1 MSEVTWEITS
11 LSELGTFSRGKSKHR
26 PRNDI
31 KLFEG
36 GTYPLVQTGD
46 VKAANLYITKNDSYY
61 NDFGLKQSKLWPA
74 GTLCITIAANIAET
88 AILSYPMCFP
98 DSIVGFNA
106 NPEKSSELFVYYFF
120 EYIKKEIQKSASGS
134 IQDNINIDYLSKMR
148 IKIPEKDYQD
158 KIVEVLSSIDKKIL
172 LNNQINQELE
182 DMAKTLY
189 DYWFVQFD
197 FPDQNGKPY
206 KSSGG
211 KMVYNP
217 ELKRE
222 IPEGWGVE
230 KLKDKLSVSRGIS
243 YKTEN
248 IKDNIGIPMI
258 NLASI
263 GISRNY
269 KSSGLKFFNGEYS
282 KEKIVSGGDLL
293 IACTDLTRNADIV
306 GSPIIV
312 PFDEQKYL
320 FSMDLAKIDSKVDYI
335 NKYYLYSTLR
345 TEHYH
350 NYIKKWASG
359 TNVLHLN
366 IDGMGWYSIAIPPMN
381 LQEEYSKIILNFSK
395 KTNNN
400 IQQNQELTQLRD
412 WLLPMLM
419 NGQVKVE

>member
-120 EYIKKEIQKSASGS
+120 EFIKKEIQKSASGS

-148 IKIPEKDYQD
+148 IKVPEKDYQD

-182 DMAKTLY
+182 AMAKTLY

-230 KLKDKLSVSRGIS
+230 KLSSLLEIGRETINPMKTPKEEFKYYSIPEYDVSGSFSYELGETIRSNKFIVEKSDLLVSKLNPWFNRVVYNLEENAIS
-243 YKTEN
+243 STEFIVWKT
-248 IKDNIGIPMI
+248 
-258 NLASI
+258 
-263 GISRNY
+263 
-269 KSSGLKFFNGEYS
+269 FNRFEKNFLYQVATS
-282 KEKIVSGGDLL
+282 KEFIEYCTRFATGTSNSHKRVSP
-293 IACTDLTRNADIV
+293 DIMV
-306 GSPIIV
+306 GFQI
-312 PFDEQKYL
+312 PF
-320 FSMDLAKIDSKVDYI
+320 
-335 NKYYLYSTLR
+335 
-345 TEHYH
+345 
-350 NYIKKWASG
+350 
-359 TNVLHLN
+359 
-366 IDGMGWYSIAIPPMN
+366 
-381 LQEEYSKIILNFSK
+381 K
-395 KTNNN
+395 KTYIQKFGEITDSIRTQVLQNNV
-400 IQQNQELTQLRD
+400 QNQELTQLRD

>member
-46 VKAANLYITKNDSYY
+46 VKAANLYITKNNSYY

-148 IKIPEKDYQD
+148 IKVPEKEYQD
-158 KIVEVLSSIDKKIL
+158 KIVDLLSSIDKKIL

-230 KLKDKLSVSRGIS
+230 SVGNLLDKVTKAEKIENNSIEFIGEIPVIDQSQKYIAGFTNNENAILQPQDGHVIFGDHTRVVKYINFDYARGADGTQVLIS
-243 YKTEN
+243 NNEN
-248 IKDNIGIPMI
+248 ISNVLLYHMI
-258 NLASI
+258 EDFDLS
-263 GISRNY
+263 NY
-269 KSSGLKFFNGEYS
+269 GYARHFKFL
-282 KEKIVSGGDLL
+282 KEKTV
-293 IACTDLTRNADIV
+293 
-306 GSPIIV
+306 IV
-312 PFDEQKYL
+312 PDKEVSSKFETQANVIYE
-320 FSMDLAKIDSKVDYI
+320 KIK
-335 NKYYLYSTLR
+335 
-345 TEHYH
+345 
-350 NYIKKWASG
+350 
-359 TNVLHLN
+359 
-366 IDGMGWYSIAIPPMN
+366 
-381 LQEEYSKIILNFSK
+381 
-395 KTNNN
+395 NN
-400 IQQNQELTQLRD
+400 IFEDQELTQLRD